1 MDEKSVALFSGHLCG
16 VTLLFVSTPASTPL
30 AERLRPRSLDEVAG
44 QSHLVATGKP
54 LRVALESGRLRS
66 VLLWGPPGVGK
77 TTLARLIAETSGAHF
92 AQLSAVTSGVKEVRA
107 VAKEAQTRREAG
119 EQTVLFLDE
128 VHRFNK
134 AQQDLLLPFVEDGT
148 LTLIGATT
156 ENPSFEVNGALRSRM
171 QLFVLHPLSEED
183 LAAVIRRALAHPE
196 GFGGT
201 LTVDDDAVTLLST
214 WADGDARRA
223 LSALEVAEGY
233 ATHDHLNAEG
243 VKRALG
249 AKALAF
255 DKGGEHFYNLMSAF
269 HKSVRGCDPDA
280 ALYWLARLLGGG
292 ADLMYV
298 ARRLVRMA
306 SEDIGLADPNALRL
320 AVAARDAAQFL
331 GQPEGELALAEL
343 AVYLAVAPKSNAVYT
358 AWKRARKE
366 AERHASAP
374 VPLNLRN
381 APTGVMKGLGY
392 GAGYRYY
399 FDDKEA
405 SFLQPYLPEEVRGG
419 LYHADG
425 EGWEVKV
432 RERLETFR
440 RLKEGETLEKGKAA
454 KR

>member
-1 MDEKSVALFSGHLCG
+1 MSK
-16 VTLLFVSTPASTPL
+16 TPHTPL
-30 AERLRPRSLDEVAG
+30 AERLRPQSLDEVAG
-44 QSHLVATGKP
+44 QTHLVAPGKP
-54 LRVALESGRLRS
+54 LRVALENGRLRS

-77 TTLARLIAETSGAHF
+77 TTLARLIAVASGAHF
-92 AQLSAVTSGVKEVRA
+92 VALSAVTSGVKEVRA
-107 VAKEAQTRREAG
+107 AAKAADERRAQG

-171 QLFVLHPLSEED
+171 QLYVLKPLSEDD
-183 LAAVIRRALAHPE
+183 LTAVIGRALAHPE
-196 GFGGT
+196 GFADT
-201 LTVDDDAVTLLST
+201 LTVDEDAIKLLTS
-214 WADGDARRA
+214 WADGDARRGLA
-223 LSALEVAEGY
+223 ALEVASSY
-233 ATHDHLNAEG
+233 AENGALNAEG

-249 AKALAF
+249 AKALTF
-255 DKGGEHFYNLMSAF
+255 DKNGEHFYNLMSAL

-280 ALYWLARLLGGG
+280 SLYWLARLLGGG

-320 AVAARDAAQFL
+320 AIAARDAAQFL

-343 AVYLAVAPKSNAVYT
+343 AVYLAVAPKSNAIYT
-358 AWKRARKE
+358 AWKRARTA
-366 AERHASAP
+366 AERHASAE

-381 APTGVMKGLGY
+381 APTSLMKGLGY
-392 GAGYRYY
+392 GEGYRYY
-399 FDDKEA
+399 FDDPEA
-405 SFLQPYLPEEVRGG
+405 SFLQRYLPEEVSGG
-419 LYHADG
+419 YYGADG

-432 RERLETFR
+432 RDRLETFKQ
-440 RLKEGETLEKGKAA
+440 LKRGKVT
-454 KR
+454 

>member
-1 MDEKSVALFSGHLCG
+1 MS
-16 VTLLFVSTPASTPL
+16 TLVASTTSTRLAAPL
-30 AERLRPRSLDEVAG
+30 AERLRPRTLDEVAG
-44 QSHLVATGKP
+44 QRHLVAPGKP
-54 LRVALESGRLRS
+54 LRVALEGGRLRS

-77 TTLARLIAETSGAHF
+77 TTLARLIAQMSGAHF
-92 AQLSAVTSGVKEVRA
+92 TALSAVTSGVKEVRA
-107 VAKEAQTRREAG
+107 VAKEARTRREAL
-119 EQTVLFLDE
+119 EPTVLFLDE

-171 QLFVLHPLSEED
+171 QLFVLQPLSEED
-183 LAAVIRRALAHPE
+183 LAEVVRRALTHPE
-196 GFGGT
+196 GFAGA
-201 LTVDDDAVTLLST
+201 LRVDDDAVTLLST
-214 WADGDARRA
+214 WADGDARRV
-223 LSALEVAEGY
+223 LNALEVAEGY
-233 ATHDHLNAEG
+233 ATDNHLNAAG

-255 DKGGEHFYNLMSAF
+255 DKGGEHFYNLMSAL

-280 ALYWLARLLGGG
+280 SLYWLARLLGGG

-366 AERHASAP
+366 AERYPSAE
-374 VPLNLRN
+374 VPPNLRN
-381 APTGVMKGLGY
+381 APTSLMRSLGY
-392 GAGYRYY
+392 GEAYRYY
-399 FDDKEA
+399 FDDPEA
-405 SFLQPYLPEEVRGG
+405 SFLQPYLPEEVTGDY
-419 LYHADG
+419 YHADG
-425 EGWEVKV
+425 EGWEAKV
-432 RERLETFR
+432 RGRLETFR
-440 RLKEGETLEKGKAA
+440 RLKQGKEPEQGKRSKQGEVAP
-454 KR
+454 

>member
-1 MDEKSVALFSGHLCG
+1 MSAL
-16 VTLLFVSTPASTPL
+16 STPHIPL

-44 QSHLVATGKP
+44 QSHLVAPGKP
-54 LRVALESGRLRS
+54 LRVALEGGRLRS
-66 VLLWGPPGVGK
+66 ALLWGPPGVGK
-77 TTLARLIAETSGAHF
+77 TTLARLIAGASGAYF
-92 AQLSAVTSGVKEVRA
+92 VALSAVTSGVKEVRV
-107 VAKEAQTRREAG
+107 VAKEAQERLEQG
-119 EQTVLFLDE
+119 EPTVLFLDE

-171 QLFVLHPLSEED
+171 QLYVLKPLSEDD
-183 LAAVIRRALAHPE
+183 LEGVIQRALVHPE
-196 GFGGT
+196 GFAGALEVDEPAIKL
-201 LTVDDDAVTLLST
+201 LTSF
-214 WADGDARRA
+214 ADGDARRA
-223 LSALEVAEGY
+223 LSALEVASGY
-233 ATHDHLNAEG
+233 ATNGTLSAEQVG
-243 VKRALG
+243 RALG

-255 DKGGEHFYNLMSAF
+255 DKGGEHFYNLMSAL

-280 ALYWLARLLGGG
+280 SLYWLARLLGGG

-331 GQPEGELALAEL
+331 GPPEGELALAEV

-358 AWKRARKE
+358 AWKRARRE
-366 AERHASAP
+366 AEQHASAE

-381 APTGVMKGLGY
+381 APTSLMKGLGY
-392 GAGYRYY
+392 GEGYRYY
-399 FDDKEA
+399 FDDPEA
-405 SFLQPYLPEEVRGG
+405 SFQQRYLPEEVKGNY
-419 LYHADG
+419 YHADG

-432 RERLETFR
+432 RERLETFK
-440 RLKEGETLEKGKAA
+440 RLKRGGVTQKQP
-454 KR
+454 